1 MKMTNITNMKMTR
14 TKRTKRAK
22 LLFFIGKYTTFRRI
36 CHCLRSGCSSSHN
49 KSQTTSKC
57 GKNKKVGHEPLGE
70 CVPDVFTTF

>member
-1 MKMTNITNMKMTR
+1 MKMTNITNMKMQHA
-14 TKRTKRAK
+14 KRAK
-22 LLFFIGKYTTFRRI
+22 LLFFIGKYTTFRCI
-36 CHCLRSGCSSSHN
+36 CHRLRSGCSNSHN